1 MRSPNPLAGAA
12 DPPRVISDLPLADS
26 PQGVLLPVRV
36 IPRAPRSRID
46 GVRRGA
52 LLVRLAAA
60 PVEGAANDAL
70 LAVLAEALGVPRA
83 RLVIQSGDRSRDKRV
98 RVSGMTAEELQKR
111 LAALL
116 QDP

>member
-1 MRSPNPLAGAA
+1 VTL
-12 DPPRVISDLPLADS
+12 DLPLTDS
-26 PQGVLLPVRV
+26 PRGVLLPVHV

-60 PVEGAANDAL
+60 PVEGAANDEL

-83 RLVIQSGDRSRDKRV
+83 RLAIHSGERSRDKRILV
-98 RVSGMTAEELQKR
+98 GGLTAGELRGR
-111 LAALL
+111 LAKLF
-116 QDP
+116 QDLA